1 MTASSSLPFAISRS
15 YDCLRA
21 DISYFLCCTCATKEI
36 GDVCTQATAMMD
48 HDA

>member
-1 MTASSSLPFAISRS
+1 MTASSSLPFALCRR

-21 DISYFLCCTCATKEI
+21 DVSYFLNRRRL
-36 GDVCTQATAMMD
+36 QATAMMD